1 MQCRFVAQVRSQL
14 FSSINRLKYECVTQ
28 LFQKS
33 GIVSYRSNGIIKLK
47 KNNVHILGMLI
58 NKKNLLFYIILF
70 EINRNLMLL
79 CL

>member
-1 MQCRFVAQVRSQL
+1 M
-14 FSSINRLKYECVTQ
+14 KYEGMTQ

-33 GIVSYRSNGIIKLK
+33 GIVTYRSNGIIERK

-58 NKKNLLFYIILF
+58 IKKYLLFYIILF